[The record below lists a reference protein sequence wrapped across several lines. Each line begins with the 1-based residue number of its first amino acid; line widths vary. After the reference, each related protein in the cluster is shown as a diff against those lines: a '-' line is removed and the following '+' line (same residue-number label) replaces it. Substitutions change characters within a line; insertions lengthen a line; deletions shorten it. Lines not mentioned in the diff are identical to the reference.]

1 MHVSPATLA
10 LSLLFAT
17 ASTRGQEA
25 RPGKERDGSR
35 LVKVTLLADQSAVRA
50 GETLHVGVQLKVRPG
65 WHIYW
70 ENAGD
75 AGVPTRVKLRG
86 PEGFEIGAVRF
97 PAPVRHEDEGEI
109 VSYVHEG
116 EILLVADV
124 KAPATL
130 VEGGQARFSVECDW
144 LVCTDYCLS
153 GSGKASLEL
162 PIAAATSAK
171 ASANEA
177 LFRDAQAKLPGVWK
191 DVVGDA
197 AKLTLTP
204 GSNAES
210 FKLTI
215 VLPQAETAEFFP
227 AAKAESKLVR
237 RSVTKEGAGT
247 RLELEFERVNGA
259 TSDDCRGVLWFK
271 GPKGEASC
279 FVEVPQSATR

>member
-1 MHVSPATLA
+1 MQLLSTSLA
-10 LSLLFAT
+10 LSLTLLA
-17 ASTRGQEA
+17 AGARNQEPK
-25 RPGKERDGSR
+25 PGKENDGSR
-35 LVKVTLLADQSAVRA
+35 LVKVALLADQTALRA
-50 GETLHVGVQLKVRPG
+50 GDTLRVGVQLKVRPG

-75 AGVPTRVKLRG
+75 AGMPTRVRLRG
-86 PEGFEIGAVRF
+86 PEGFELGAVRF
-97 PAPVRHEDEGEI
+97 PAPQRHEEEGEI
-109 VSYVHEG
+109 VSYIHEG

-130 VEGGQARFSVECDW
+130 VEGSKARFTVECDW

-162 PIAAATSAK
+162 PVASATSAK

-177 LFRDAQAKLPGVWK
+177 LFRDASAKLPGAWK

-197 AKLTLTP
+197 ARLALAP
-204 GSNAES
+204 GSDADT

-215 VLPQAETAEFFP
+215 TLPQAEAAEFFP

-237 RSVTKEGAGT
+237 RAVSKDGAGM
-247 RLELEFERVNGA
+247 RLELEFERVNGT